1 LNYPLVVFSAPMKS
15 PKQKALIVSAK
26 RRQCRGGAKLIVG
39 RYGKAAAV
47 CDRCATVGLR
57 DANIMSK
64 RNPPWFWNTTVLA
77 RLAWLLLAMVFAAYA
92 SRALA
97 NWGWP

>member
-1 LNYPLVVFSAPMKS
+1 M
-15 PKQKALIVSAK
+15 
-26 RRQCRGGAKLIVG
+26 IVG
-39 RYGKAAAV
+39 RYGKAAAAR
-47 CDRCATVGLR
+47 DRCAIVVLSGT
-57 DANIMSK
+57 SK
-64 RNPPWFWNTTVLA
+64 RNLPWFWNTAVLA

>member
-1 LNYPLVVFSAPMKS
+1 
-15 PKQKALIVSAK
+15 
-26 RRQCRGGAKLIVG
+26 
-39 RYGKAAAV
+39 
-47 CDRCATVGLR
+47 
-57 DANIMSK
+57 MSK
-64 RNPPWFWNTTVLA
+64 RNLPWFWNTAVLV